1 MSDELKNKS
10 GKVKVMYVRSDDDSD
25 KRTHNPRT
33 GKGGGR
39 PGKSRVDGRS
49 RPARDERNSRGD
61 DRKRDDRKRD
71 DRKRD
76 DFHRD
81 DASPWRTVS
90 RAPGDETPVKED
102 HGGIS
107 GKSFIDPEVL
117 RRQRAEETR
126 VYGENACQALFQS
139 RPEAIVRAWFIQ
151 SVTPRFKEALRWMA
165 ANRKA
170 YHVVDEA
177 ELAKASGT
185 EHHGGVCFL
194 IKKRHGTSVA
204 QWVAKAGEED
214 CVLALEDVGNP
225 HNLGAI
231 MRSCAHFGVKGVVVQ
246 DAGVL
251 ESGAAIRTAEGG
263 AEHVEPITGDSF
275 IDTLDQFRKAGY
287 AIVSTSSHNG
297 TPLFKA
303 ELPKKMV
310 LALGQE
316 RDGLS
321 DAAIS
326 SADLSVAI
334 DGTGNVQSLNVSV
347 ATGVLL
353 AEWWRQN
360 KACFACLNA
369 KKPADAGFFL
379 WLSITRFQREGP
391 ASSRSAFRRGQPAT
405 GWSVRNGCS
414 QRSRDAQRAVM
425 DAAPSARSG
434 ADDR

>member
-1 MSDELKNKS
+1 MNDELKNKS

-25 KRTHNPRT
+25 KRTANPRT

-39 PGKSRVDGRS
+39 PGSSRADGGR

-61 DRKRDDRKRD
+61 DRKRDSRQRD
-71 DRKRD
+71 DGGRD
-76 DFHRD
+76 GG
-81 DASPWRTVS
+81 SPWRTVS
-90 RAPGDETPVKED
+90 RAPGEEAPAKAE

-139 RPEAIVRAWFIQ
+139 RPDCIVRAWFIQ

-170 YHVVDEA
+170 YHVVDDA
-177 ELAKASGT
+177 ELTKASGT

-194 IKKRHGTSVA
+194 IKKRNGTTVE
-204 QWVAKAGEED
+204 QWVSQADADD

-225 HNLGAI
+225 HNLGAM
-231 MRSCAHFGVKGVVVQ
+231 MRSCAHFGVKGVLLQ
-246 DAGVL
+246 DAALL

-263 AEHVEPITGDSF
+263 AEHVQPITGDSVLEA
-275 IDTLDQFRKAGY
+275 IEQFRKAGY
-287 AIVSTSSHNG
+287 SIVTTSSHQG

-303 ELPKKMV
+303 TLPRKMV
-310 LALGQE
+310 LVLGQE

-321 DAAIS
+321 DAALS
-326 SADLSVAI
+326 SADLSVSI
-334 DGTGNVQSLNVSV
+334 DGTGNVESLNVSV

-360 KACFACLNA
+360 KA
-369 KKPADAGFFL
+369 
-379 WLSITRFQREGP
+379 
-391 ASSRSAFRRGQPAT
+391 
-405 GWSVRNGCS
+405 
-414 QRSRDAQRAVM
+414 
-425 DAAPSARSG
+425 
-434 ADDR
+434 

>member
-1 MSDELKNKS
+1 MNDNDEFKGKS
-10 GKVKVMYVRSDDDSD
+10 GKVKVMYVRSDDNTD
-25 KRTHNPRT
+25 KRSSNPRT

-39 PGKSRVDGRS
+39 PAGAGKPEGVRRAARNDRPADRERS
-49 RPARDERNSRGD
+49 RDRDR
-61 DRKRDDRKRD
+61 DRDR
-71 DRKRD
+71 
-76 DFHRD
+76 

-90 RAPGDETPVKED
+90 RAPGAEAPAKPD

-139 RPEAIVRAWFIQ
+139 RPESIVRAWFIQ

-170 YHVVDEA
+170 YHVVDDA
-177 ELAKASGT
+177 ELTKASGT

-194 IKKRHGTSVA
+194 IKKRNGASVE
-204 QWVAKAGEED
+204 QWLSKAGEED

-231 MRSCAHFGVKGVVVQ
+231 VRSCAHFGVKGVVVQ
-246 DAGVL
+246 DASLL
-251 ESGAAIRTAEGG
+251 ESGAAVRTAEGG

-275 IDTLDQFRKAGY
+275 GDALAQFRAAGY
-287 AIVSTSSHNG
+287 AIVTTSSHKG

-303 ELPKKMV
+303 TLPKKMV
-310 LALGQE
+310 LVLGQE
-316 RDGLS
+316 REG
-321 DAAIS
+321 IS
-326 SADLSVAI
+326 EATLANADLSLSI
-334 DGTGNVQSLNVSV
+334 DGTGNVESLNVSV

-360 KACFACLNA
+360 KA
-369 KKPADAGFFL
+369 
-379 WLSITRFQREGP
+379 
-391 ASSRSAFRRGQPAT
+391 
-405 GWSVRNGCS
+405 
-414 QRSRDAQRAVM
+414 
-425 DAAPSARSG
+425 
-434 ADDR
+434 

>member
-1 MSDELKNKS
+1 MNDEMKGKS

-39 PGKSRVDGRS
+39 PGKSRADGGR
-49 RPARDERNSRGD
+49 RPARDERTPQNR
-61 DRKRDDRKRD
+61 DRKRED
-71 DRKRD
+71 
-76 DFHRD
+76 
-81 DASPWRTVS
+81 SPWRTVS
-90 RAPGDETPVKED
+90 RAPGDETPEKAD

-139 RPEAIVRAWFIQ
+139 RPDAIVRAWFIQ

-194 IKKRHGTSVA
+194 IKKRNGTTVK
-204 QWVAKAGEED
+204 QWVSQAGAQD
-214 CVLALEDVGNP
+214 CVLALEDISNP
-225 HNLGAI
+225 HNLGGM

-246 DAGVL
+246 DAALL

-263 AEHVEPITGDSF
+263 AEHVQPITGDS
-275 IDTLDQFRKAGY
+275 IVDVLDDFRQAGY
-287 AIVSTSSHNG
+287 TVVTTSSERG
-297 TPLFKA
+297 KPLFKT
-303 ELPKKMV
+303 ELPEKIV
-310 LALGQE
+310 LVLGQDV
-316 RDGLS
+316 DGLP
-321 DAAIS
+321 DAARDAS
-326 SADLSVAI
+326 DLCVKI
-334 DGTGNVQSLNVSV
+334 DGTGNVESLNVSV
-347 ATGVLL
+347 AAGVLL

-360 KACFACLNA
+360 KA
-369 KKPADAGFFL
+369 
-379 WLSITRFQREGP
+379 
-391 ASSRSAFRRGQPAT
+391 
-405 GWSVRNGCS
+405 
-414 QRSRDAQRAVM
+414 
-425 DAAPSARSG
+425 
-434 ADDR
+434 

>member
-1 MSDELKNKS
+1 MK
-10 GKVKVMYVRSDDDSD
+10 
-25 KRTHNPRT
+25 P
-33 GKGGGR
+33 
-39 PGKSRVDGRS
+39 
-49 RPARDERNSRGD
+49 
-61 DRKRDDRKRD
+61 
-71 DRKRD
+71 
-76 DFHRD
+76 
-81 DASPWRTVS
+81 
-90 RAPGDETPVKED
+90 D

-139 RPEAIVRAWFIQ
+139 RPEAIVRAWFVQ

-194 IKKRHGTSVA
+194 IKKRNGTSVA
-204 QWVAKAGEED
+204 QWVAKADAED

-246 DAGVL
+246 DAGML

-275 IDTLDQFRKAGY
+275 IDTLEQFRKAGY

-297 TPLFKA
+297 TPLHKA

-326 SADLSVAI
+326 SADLNVAI
-334 DGTGNVQSLNVSV
+334 EGTGNVESLNVSV

-360 KACFACLNA
+360 K
-369 KKPADAGFFL
+369 
-379 WLSITRFQREGP
+379 
-391 ASSRSAFRRGQPAT
+391 
-405 GWSVRNGCS
+405 V
-414 QRSRDAQRAVM
+414 
-425 DAAPSARSG
+425 
-434 ADDR
+434 

>member
-1 MSDELKNKS
+1 MNDDLKGKG
-10 GKVKVMYVRSDDDSD
+10 GKVKVMYVRGDDNAD
-25 KRTHNPRT
+25 KRGANPRT

-39 PGKSRVDGRS
+39 PSGSARAEGGR
-49 RPARDERNSRGD
+49 RAPRDEKGGARDRNR
-61 DRKRDDRKRD
+61 
-71 DRKRD
+71 
-76 DFHRD
+76 

-90 RAPGDETPVKED
+90 RAPGDDAPAKPD

-194 IKKRHGTSVA
+194 IKKRNGLSVN
-204 QWVAKAGEED
+204 QWLSQSGEED

-231 MRSCAHFGVKGVVVQ
+231 VRSCAHFGVKGVVVQ
-246 DAGVL
+246 DAGLL
-251 ESGAAIRTAEGG
+251 ESGAAVRTAEGG
-263 AEHVEPITGDSF
+263 AEHIEAITGDSF
-275 IDTLDQFRKAGY
+275 NDTLEQFRRAGY
-287 AIVSTSSHNG
+287 AIVTTSSHKG
-297 TPLFKA
+297 TPLFQA
-303 ELPKKMV
+303 QLPKKMV
-310 LALGQE
+310 LVLGQE
-316 RDGLS
+316 REG
-321 DAAIS
+321 IS
-326 SADLSVAI
+326 ETTFANADLRLSI
-334 DGTGNVQSLNVSV
+334 DGTGNVESLNVSV

-360 KACFACLNA
+360 KA
-369 KKPADAGFFL
+369 
-379 WLSITRFQREGP
+379 
-391 ASSRSAFRRGQPAT
+391 
-405 GWSVRNGCS
+405 
-414 QRSRDAQRAVM
+414 
-425 DAAPSARSG
+425 
-434 ADDR
+434 

>member
-1 MSDELKNKS
+1 MNDELKSKS

-39 PGKSRVDGRS
+39 PGKSRADGGR
-49 RPARDERNSRGD
+49 RPARDERTPQNR
-61 DRKRDDRKRD
+61 DRKRED
-71 DRKRD
+71 
-76 DFHRD
+76 
-81 DASPWRTVS
+81 SPWRTVS
-90 RAPGDETPVKED
+90 RAPSDETPEKAD

-177 ELAKASGT
+177 ELTKASGT

-194 IKKRHGTSVA
+194 IKKRNGTTVK
-204 QWVAKAGEED
+204 QWVSQAGTQD
-214 CVLALEDVGNP
+214 CVLALEDVSNP
-225 HNLGAI
+225 HNLGGM

-246 DAGVL
+246 DAALL

-263 AEHVEPITGDSF
+263 AEHVQPITGDS
-275 IDTLDQFRKAGY
+275 IVDVLDDFRQTGY
-287 AIVSTSSHNG
+287 TVVTTSSERG
-297 TPLFKA
+297 KPLFKT
-303 ELPKKMV
+303 ELPEKMV
-310 LALGQE
+310 LVLGQE
-316 RDGLS
+316 FDGLP
-321 DAAIS
+321 DAARDAS
-326 SADLSVAI
+326 DLCVKI
-334 DGTGNVQSLNVSV
+334 DGTGHVESLNVSV

-360 KACFACLNA
+360 KA
-369 KKPADAGFFL
+369 
-379 WLSITRFQREGP
+379 
-391 ASSRSAFRRGQPAT
+391 
-405 GWSVRNGCS
+405 
-414 QRSRDAQRAVM
+414 
-425 DAAPSARSG
+425 
-434 ADDR
+434 